1 MSRKLSRTN
10 AALVFFT
17 LTIVFST
24 VGMIEMQSIY
34 RPSYVIYA
42 SKLSEKPSYYFVL
55 ENPDGYVLEAMSNQ
69 NYVYIGSPQDTQLD
83 ELISAHETS
92 NLEYN
97 GTYYSV
103 GCLFEDKPA
112 PAILT
117 VEVLLGMVVSAS
129 SIAVIAS
136 LKTINYM
143 RKRGYEKESQRGQS
157 NF

>member
-1 MSRKLSRTN
+1 
-10 AALVFFT
+10 
-17 LTIVFST
+17 
-24 VGMIEMQSIY
+24 
-34 RPSYVIYA
+34 
-42 SKLSEKPSYYFVL
+42 
-55 ENPDGYVLEAMSNQ
+55 
-69 NYVYIGSPQDTQLD
+69 VYIGSPQDTQLD

-117 VEVLLGMVVSAS
+117 VEVLLGMVVSAP

-143 RKRGYEKESQRGQS
+143 RKRGYEKESQ
-157 NF
+157 NP